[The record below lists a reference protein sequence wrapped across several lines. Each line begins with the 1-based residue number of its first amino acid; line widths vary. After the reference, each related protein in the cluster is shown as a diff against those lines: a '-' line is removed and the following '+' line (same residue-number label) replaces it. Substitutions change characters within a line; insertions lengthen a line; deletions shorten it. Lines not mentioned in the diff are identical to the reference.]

1 MSSATANRSS
11 RVTSRFKRPKVI
23 GPFVRCLKFLVYVA
37 PETQSWS
44 SFGTCIR
51 YTFKWN
57 APVRKSVTGSWED
70 DPVKASS
77 IFLAWL
83 LYIIGT
89 VHTITTDSSTLL
101 SKIGERR
108 SFCWREKK
116 VMIRRGWIGER
127 TTKWLRKGKRNFV
140 IIVFNRISRLNLAQ
154 YFFLLQRRIPNTNV
168 FSLAFSKEEEE
179 RLCKAIE
186 SFLFPPN
193 NTSPFS
199 SIRQSL
205 SLRSVYFNR
214 RVASTLDPTTLLP
227 RWKNFFKPP
236 TCRHSSI
243 QLPV

>member
-1 MSSATANRSS
+1 MHTLYIQVERAGKKKCDRKL
-11 RVTSRFKRPKVI
+11 RR
-23 GPFVRCLKFLVYVA
+23 
-37 PETQSWS
+37 WS
-44 SFGTCIR
+44 SESFFDIPCLIAVYNR
-51 YTFKWN
+51 
-57 APVRKSVTGSWED
+57 
-70 DPVKASS
+70 
-77 IFLAWL
+77 
-83 LYIIGT
+83 
-89 VHTITTDSSTLL
+89 HTITTNSSTLL

-108 SFCWREKK
+108 SFCRREKK

-127 TTKWLRKGKRNFV
+127 TTKGKEKLCNYRCFR
-140 IIVFNRISRLNLAQ
+140 IFNRTSRLNLAQ
-154 YFFLLQRRIPNTNV
+154 YFFLLQRRIPNTNA

-186 SFLFPPN
+186 SFLFSPN